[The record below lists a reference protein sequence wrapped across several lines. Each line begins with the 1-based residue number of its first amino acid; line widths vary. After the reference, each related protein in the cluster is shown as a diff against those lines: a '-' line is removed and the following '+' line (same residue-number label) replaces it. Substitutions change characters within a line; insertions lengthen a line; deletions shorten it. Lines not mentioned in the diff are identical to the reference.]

1 MSVYKK
7 ILKKYSLSN
16 PEKFNKEF
24 ILSKSDDEILPEI
37 TNIFKSL
44 EIINEIHVE
53 SITMNTNE
61 VEFGP
66 IKQQGHYYKSPLES
80 RLIKIHYKI
89 RIDSQDGND
98 IIVEKDMFLPKMLDH
113 CFYINEGCRFFPIWQ
128 VVDNV
133 SYATNNG
140 VSLKSLMLP
149 ITLISNDTFNYSPE
163 FNKPLVEKIPSY
175 QVLLFKKKISPLYII
190 MLKFSIDSLEKA
202 GISPFED
209 LTKYQTYQD
218 DTLISEFNNYIG
230 LDIKFANTPEELIED
245 GRTVFRLT
253 EKKKTGLSFS
263 MKDEDIETERGKVC
277 LGLLLSSRTKERK
290 NKLIYS
296 LDEFKTPWFW
306 LDELIEVSGFSKST
320 EPFKRLEKIKGV
332 YISLQRIIDE
342 PIKKILTIPAKD
354 KQDVFTIIRYLLLNF
369 KERFNADPQDLH
381 NKRIRLYEY
390 ILFPL
395 RVYFGGHINRIV
407 NQQNSKDEKSIEKIF
422 TSLTPMFLMKNLIT
436 SQLLRTYNSV
446 NDFNLFSAYLKG
458 TFKGPQALGKGVS
471 FEQRD
476 IHPSYVGRIGLV
488 AASPGDPGISFTFS
502 PFVNIYNGYFDKRE
516 FEKSDE

>member
-1 MSVYKK
+1 MGLYEKV
-7 ILKKYSLSN
+7 LKRYSLSN
-16 PEKFNKEF
+16 PEKFNRDF
-24 ILSKSDDEILPEI
+24 ILSKNDKEILPEI

-44 EIINEIHVE
+44 EIIKEIHIE
-53 SITMNTNE
+53 SITMDTNE
-61 VEFGP
+61 VDFGP

-80 RLIKIHYKI
+80 RLTKIHYKV
-89 RIDSQDGND
+89 RIDGRDGF
-98 IIVEKDMFLPKMLDH
+98 IEKDMFLPKMLH
-113 CFYINEGCRFFPIWQ
+113 NCFYINEGVRFFPIWQ
-128 VVDNV
+128 IVDNL
-133 SYATNNG
+133 SYSTNNG
-140 VSLKSLMLP
+140 VSLKSLMMP
-149 ITLISNDTFNYSPE
+149 ITLIVNDPFNYSPE
-163 FNKPLVEKIPSY
+163 FNAPLVERIPNYHALIFS
-175 QVLLFKKKISPLYII
+175 KKVSPLYYI
-190 MLKFSIDSLEKA
+190 MLKFSMESLEKA

-209 LTKYQTYQD
+209 LNKYQTYQD
-218 DTLISEFNNYIG
+218 ETLISSFNKFMGI
-230 LDIKFANTPEELIED
+230 DIKFANTPEELIEE
-245 GRTVFRLT
+245 GRTVFKLS

-263 MKDEDIETERGKVC
+263 IKNEDLDTELGKVC
-277 LGLLLSSRTKERK
+277 LGLLLSTKQKEKK
-290 NKLIYS
+290 NTLIFS

-306 LDELIEVSGFSKST
+306 LDSLIEASGFSKSN

-332 YISLQRIIDE
+332 YTSLMRIIDDQT
-342 PIKKILTIPAKD
+342 KKILTISSAD
-354 KQDVFTIIRYLLLNF
+354 KEDVFAVLRYLLLHF

-395 RVYFGGHINRIV
+395 RVYFGGHINRII
-407 NQQNSKDEKSIEKIF
+407 NQQNNKDIKSIEKIF

-436 SQLLRTYNSV
+436 SQLLRTYNST

-502 PFVNIYNGYFDKRE
+502 PFVNVFNGYFDK
-516 FEKSDE
+516 DEALKADL